1 MDVDGSTVPTSVAVP
16 GGVALFTSSLDKAN
30 ASLKEVMLCGDEMGL
45 RSSVFRYWRDG
56 PCMVLMCY
64 LCYIGESST
73 RGSWGKCPCS
83 VALQRISLS
92 FGVIRWL
99 QQRVHRLKLPQL
111 QVPFCGDYW
120 GLSDVE
126 VFVRARSKTKSS
138 KTSAPSGGDPD
149 SSAAKIGRP
158 NSRQE

>member
-56 PCMVLMCY
+56 PCMALMCY
-64 LCYIGESST
+64 LSYIGESST

-83 VALQRISLS
+83 VTLQRISLS

-120 GLSDVE
+120 GCPMWG
-126 VFVRARSKTKSS
+126 FCPARSKTKSS
-138 KTSAPSGGDPD
+138 KTSAPSGVNPN
-149 SSAAKIGRP
+149 SSTATIRLP